1 VTPAN
6 RVDLLAQITEALNQ
20 ERTPN
25 AVGELDPQIAYAYP
39 ALAAAVDLSEQT
51 LRNEVKAGRL
61 IPSYVGAKP
70 LFRYEEV
77 RRWLEA
83 LPAERL

>member
-1 VTPAN
+1 MTPAS
-6 RVDLLAQITEALNQ
+6 RDDLLAQITEALKND
-20 ERTPN
+20 RTPN

>member
-1 VTPAN
+1 MKAPN
-6 RVDLLAQITEALNQ
+6 RDELLAQLTELINA
-20 ERTPN
+20 RPTPN

-39 ALAAAVDLSEQT
+39 ALAAAVDLSVQT
-51 LRNEVKAGRL
+51 LRDEVKAGRL

-77 RRWLEA
+77 KRWLEA

>member
-1 VTPAN
+1 MGAVN
-6 RVDLLAQITEALNQ
+6 RDGLLAQITEALNQ
-20 ERTPN
+20 QRTPN

-39 ALAAAVDLSEQT
+39 ALAAAVDLSVQT
-51 LRNEVKAGRL
+51 LRDEVKAGRL

-77 RRWLEA
+77 KRWLES

>member
-6 RVDLLAQITEALNQ
+6 RVDILAQITEALNQ

>member
-6 RVDLLAQITEALNQ
+6 RDDLLSQITQALSA
-20 ERTPN
+20 RPTPN

-77 RRWLEA
+77 KRWLEA